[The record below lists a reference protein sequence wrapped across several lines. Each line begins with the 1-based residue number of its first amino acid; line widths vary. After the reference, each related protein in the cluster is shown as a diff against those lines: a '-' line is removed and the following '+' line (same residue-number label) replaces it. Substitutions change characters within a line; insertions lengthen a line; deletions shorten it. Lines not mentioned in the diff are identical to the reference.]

1 MNIEKIIRRKRGLEY
16 AINKN
21 NDEEAKKLLE
31 QLLKEYYNNLEVCH
45 HHLYLDYGYYKI
57 INDQVEKSDKENADF
72 RVVKCNYCG
81 KNYLLPKRD
90 NLYWDAVIENHA
102 ITVLPKAKQKAKN
115 QYITRQQMY
124 KQ

>member
-1 MNIEKIIRRKRGLEY
+1 MNIILAIVYSIRRDKME
-16 AINKN
+16 
-21 NDEEAKKLLE
+21 
-31 QLLKEYYNNLEVCH
+31 KEYIKESTI
-45 HHLYLDYGYYKI
+45 K
-57 INDQVEKSDKENADF
+57 EKSDKENADF

-102 ITVLPKAKQKAKN
+102 ITVLPKAKQKAKKP
-115 QYITRQQMY
+115 YITRQQMY